1 MKIKNL
7 ATNTTQ
13 MRYQVIDGVVMSM
26 IMLVINLQDHSQE
39 LVQEL
44 LKDLKIQLR
53 DEGTEVNIKGVDK

>member
-1 MKIKNL
+1 M
-7 ATNTTQ
+7 
-13 MRYQVIDGVVMSM
+13 IDGEEMST
-26 IMLVINLQDHSQE
+26 IMLVINLQDHIQA